1 MGQRP
6 LGWPAPDLSAAV
18 AVVTGATRGVGRGVA
33 EALGDCGATVWVTGR
48 STRGGAAT
56 EGLPGTVEETAE
68 AVEARGGVGIPTRCD
83 HTIDSEVEEL
93 FARVGER
100 HGRVDLLVNNVW
112 GGYEHYD
119 AAEFNAPFWE
129 QPLERWQA
137 MFDAGVRARFVASR
151 LAAPLLLRARRGLVV
166 NTSFGL
172 GGKYLGSLLY
182 DVAKNAVDRLA
193 FAMAEEL
200 RPYGVAAVS
209 LHPGFVRTERNVAY
223 YGEPLADKQ
232 SPELTGRVIAALA
245 ADPELL
251 GRSGRVFT
259 VEELA
264 AEYGLEDVPALEP
277 ERSVP

>member
-1 MGQRP
+1 
-6 LGWPAPDLSAAV
+6 
-18 AVVTGATRGVGRGVA
+18 
-33 EALGDCGATVWVTGR
+33 
-48 STRGGAAT
+48 
-56 EGLPGTVEETAE
+56 
-68 AVEARGGVGIPTRCD
+68 
-83 HTIDSEVEEL
+83 
-93 FARVGER
+93 
-100 HGRVDLLVNNVW
+100 
-112 GGYEHYD
+112 
-119 AAEFNAPFWE
+119 
-129 QPLERWQA
+129 
-137 MFDAGVRARFVASR
+137 MFDAGVRAHFVASR

-209 LHPGFVRTERNVAY
+209 VHPGFVRTERNVAY

-251 GRSGRVFT
+251 GRSGRALA